1 MSRVRVLWTRQGP
14 LRGTQVRPG
23 MGGGAAQPAVGSPR
37 WFGQAK
43 AAEDARS
50 LVGSRHWL
58 QREFGETSFQ
68 AET

>member
-14 LRGTQVRPG
+14 LRWTQVRPG
-23 MGGGAAQPAVGSPR
+23 MGGGAAQPAVGIPC

-50 LVGSRHWL
+50 LVGSNGSSGKR
-58 QREFGETSFQ
+58 RFR
-68 AET
+68 